1 MPKFS
6 DRLKHAW
13 NAFMNKDPTIETYG
27 NIGAGYSFKPDKL
40 YLRPSSEKS
49 IINTI
54 INRISIDCASI
65 NIKHV
70 RLDHQD
76 RYLETIDS
84 KFNGCLT
91 VEANIDQTGR
101 ALLEDVVTSLLDE
114 GVTAVVPIDT
124 TLNPKTSSYDILSMR
139 TGKIV
144 QWYPEHVQIRLYN
157 ERNGQKQEVIL
168 PKKQV
173 AIIENPFYQ
182 IMNSPN
188 STFQRL
194 KRKLALLDSVDE
206 QNASK
211 KLNMVIQLPYTI
223 KNELRRA
230 EAEKRRV
237 DMEKQLAESK
247 YGVAYL
253 DSTEKLTQINRAIDS
268 GLLEQVKY
276 LTDEVLSQLGMT
288 TEILNGT
295 ANSDTMTNYYN
306 RVVEPIMT
314 AICEEYTRKFLTKT
328 ARTQKQSVQFFRDPF
343 KLVPVDKMADLAD
356 KFTRNE
362 ILTSNEVR
370 QIVGMLPSQDP
381 NADALRNKNISMS
394 SDQEQLD
401 INGNPI
407 GPDMGAEEQVPPEN
421 TESPEALPPEEG
433 TVQPVE
439 EPQEATQQEP
449 QRPQN
454 GGENAEE
461 FDEDPELEELIANL
475 TEEQFNQLPEED
487 QQVILDYIQRKEA
500 KQNA

>member
-1 MPKFS
+1 MAKFS

-13 NAFMNKDPTIETYG
+13 NAFMNKDPTIETYRE
-27 NIGAGYSFKPDKL
+27 IGGGYGVKPDRV
-40 YLRPSSEKS
+40 YIRPTSEKS

-54 INRISIDCASI
+54 INRIAIDCASI
-65 NIKHV
+65 NVKHV
-70 RLDHQD
+70 RLDAQD

-91 VEANIDQTGR
+91 VEANVDQTGR
-101 ALLEDVVTSLLDE
+101 SLFYDAVISMLDE
-114 GVTAVVPIDT
+114 GVVAVVPTDT
-124 TLNPKTSSYDILSMR
+124 TLNPKVGSYDILEMR
-139 TGKIV
+139 VAKV
-144 QWYPEHVQIRLYN
+144 LQWYPTYVQVRIYN
-157 ERNGQKQEVIL
+157 EQTGQRQDVLL

-182 IMNSPN
+182 IMNAPN
-188 STFQRL
+188 STMQRL
-194 KRKLALLDSVDE
+194 KRKLALLDMVDE

-223 KNELRRA
+223 HNELKRK
-230 EAEKRRV
+230 EAEQRRL
-237 DMEKQLAESK
+237 DMERQLVDSK

-253 DSTEKLTQINRAIDS
+253 DGTEKITQLNRALDT
-268 GLLEQVKY
+268 GLIEQITNLKN
-276 LTDEVLSQLGMT
+276 EVLSQIGMT
-288 TEILNGT
+288 FEILNGT

-306 RVVEPIMT
+306 RIIEPIMT
-314 AICEEYTRKFLTKT
+314 AFCEEYTRKFLTKT

-381 NADALRNKNISMS
+381 NADALRNKNISMA

-407 GPDMGAEEQVPPEN
+407 GPDMGMPEEMPPEDGQ
-421 TESPEALPPEEG
+421 SPKALPPEEG
-433 TVQPVE
+433 TVQPQEAPQPPVQESPPPEQEVAEE
-439 EPQEATQQEP
+439 EPI
-449 QRPQN
+449 
-454 GGENAEE
+454 
-461 FDEDPELEELIANL
+461 DDPELDEIIANM
-475 TEEQFNQLPEED
+475 TEKQFNQLSKED
-487 QQVILDYIQRKEA
+487 QELILDYIQRKEA
-500 KQNA
+500 SQNA